1 MILGADS
8 RLEEDVIEG
17 PVKAASLQGVDRVLT
32 VLEAFVGQAEWRV
45 SDLAKHLGMHKAVTH
60 RIVRSLEAR
69 QFLEQAEA
77 RGSYSLGPAAVA
89 LGRAA
94 GRRAPRTAAR
104 RHLIRLAEQTGEVV
118 LFYTLRGHRYVCV
131 ERLDINAETA
141 VTVEIGDTIGLNAG
155 AGKTLLAFQDERF
168 IQEVLAAPL
177 PRYTDRT
184 PTDPQVIRDLLDRVR
199 AEGVWVSNGEI
210 TPHTVGVSAPVWD
223 TEGAVRYC
231 ICVTMLDRTM
241 DDRRLASVSA
251 AVQDTATAVS
261 QSLGYRESGIEGDR
275 DTT

>member
-8 RLEEDVIEG
+8 RLEEDVVEG
-17 PVKAASLQGVDRVLT
+17 PVKPASLQGVDRVLT

-77 RGSYSLGPAAVA
+77 RGSYSLGSAAVA

-168 IQEVLAAPL
+168 IQEVLAAPQ

-184 PTDPQVIRDLLDRVR
+184 PTDPAVIHDMLDRIR
-199 AEGVWVSNGEI
+199 AEGVWISEGEI

-223 TEGAVRYC
+223 TEGSVRYC
-231 ICVTMLDRTM
+231 VCVTVLERAVDE
-241 DDRRLASVSA
+241 RRLASLSA

-261 QSLGYRESGIEGDR
+261 QSLGYREGGIEGEQR
-275 DTT
+275 TT

>member
-1 MILGADS
+1 MT
-8 RLEEDVIEG
+8 EE
-17 PVKAASLQGVDRVLT
+17 PARSASLQGVDRVLT

-45 SDLAKHLGMHKAVTH
+45 SDLAKHLGIHKAVTH

-69 QFLEQAEA
+69 HYLEQAEA

-94 GRRAPRTAAR
+94 GRRAPRTTAR

-155 AGKTLLAFQDERF
+155 AGKTLLAYQDERF
-168 IQEVLAAPL
+168 LQEVLGAPL

-184 PTDPQVIRDLLDRVR
+184 PTDPGAIRDMLGRIR
-199 AEGVWVSNGEI
+199 AQGYWVSDGEI
-210 TPHTVGVSAPVWD
+210 TPGTVGVSAPVRD
-223 TEGAVRYC
+223 ADGGVRHC
-231 ICVTMLDRTM
+231 VCVTMLDRRV
-241 DDRRLASVSA
+241 DERRLAGVSA
-251 AVQDTATAVS
+251 AVRDTATAVS
-261 QSLGYRESGIEGDR
+261 QSLGHR
-275 DTT
+275 DGGAGP